1 MNLSFRRLV
10 SLTFYF
16 DFKSESQEEG
26 KHVGVGENGVWEVAT
41 RRADASLFG
50 LVYFNEQIYDTR

>member
-1 MNLSFRRLV
+1 MLLLSPSEFVLQRLV

-26 KHVGVGENGVWEVAT
+26 KCVGVAENGVWEVAT

-50 LVYFNEQIYDTR
+50 LVSLFQ